1 MFPISSWAHMHLV
14 KYKQMKEIS
23 KIGWGQLG
31 NENTLFLDKKIL
43 LNAYLTAY
51 KTESPDPAAALEF

>member
-1 MFPISSWAHMHLV
+1 
-14 KYKQMKEIS
+14 MKEIS